1 MAGLQS
7 GYDSHTPAQ
16 VAEIIAWHHADRT
29 CGPEGWAEATMRRFE
44 VPSVVDMAKRPD
56 TGSRLSRL
64 LGL

>member
-7 GYDSHTPAQ
+7 GYDSHRPAP
-16 VAEIIAWHHADRT
+16 AAAIIAWRLADRT
-29 CGPEGWAEATMRRFE
+29 RGPEGWAEATMRRFE

-56 TGSRLSRL
+56 TGPRLSRL